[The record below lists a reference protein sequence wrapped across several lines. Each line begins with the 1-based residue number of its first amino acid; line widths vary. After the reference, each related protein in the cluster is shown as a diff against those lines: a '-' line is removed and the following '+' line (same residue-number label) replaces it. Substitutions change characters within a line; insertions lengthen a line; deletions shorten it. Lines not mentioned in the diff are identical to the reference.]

1 VNILGTI
8 ASQFSGK
15 SFGSFE
21 SIATVTVGAG
31 GQSTITFSSIPST
44 FTHLQ
49 LRAIVRT
56 NAAGSVTDIAKIQ
69 FNGDTGANYTYH
81 TIFGAGSSVVAD
93 AAINLNQS
101 YLNRTTTN
109 SATADTFGAM
119 IVDVLDYAN
128 TNKFKTI
135 RDLGGADNNS
145 TGLVYFTSGLWRSTS
160 AITSFTLNSLDGTG
174 FVQHTQFALYGI
186 KGA

>member
-1 VNILGTI
+1 
-8 ASQFSGK
+8 
-15 SFGSFE
+15 
-21 SIATVTVGAG
+21 
-31 GQSTITFSSIPST
+31 
-44 FTHLQ
+44 LQ

-56 NAAGSVTDIAKIQ
+56 NSTSSVTDIAKIQ

-81 TIFGAGSSVVAD
+81 TIFGGGSGVVAD
-93 AAINLNQS
+93 ATTGINQN

-109 SATADTFGAM
+109 AATADTFGAM

-128 TNKFKTI
+128 TNKFKTL
-135 RDLGGADNNS
+135 RNLGGADNNS
-145 TGLVYFTSGLWRSTS
+145 TGLVYLTSGLWRSTS